1 MTIGATLATA
11 AAAHPDKPAFVDA
24 GRTLSYSAADE
35 TANRVANALISRGL
49 RPGDRVAVAAHN
61 SIEYALSYFGIAR
74 AGAVSL
80 HLSPRMTGEEI
91 AHCTRLA
98 DARLALCDPAL
109 VPTVA
114 AIGHLETTVSLDPA
128 EFETMCDAVSDADP
142 RLEPDIDAP
151 SSASYTG
158 GTTGFP
164 KGGLHTAR
172 SRLTWAT
179 IAQEFFRLDHNE
191 IMGLA
196 APMGHAAGGFIWFQP
211 GVCAAAT
218 EVILPHWNVEEFMAA
233 AEAHGITST
242 FVVPAQ
248 IEMLISHPAF
258 DAARLASLRKVV
270 YGGAPSPPGLIARAE
285 AALPACEFIQN
296 YGMTETGPLVTLYK
310 NERDAAP
317 DALGHETRHTECAV
331 FAEPGREAAPG
342 EVGELC
348 FRGPTLMQGYIGDAE
363 QTAAFFRS
371 GDGWGWTGD
380 LAVRDDAGLLTLV
393 GRAKEMIISGGLNIY
408 PAEIERVL
416 FDLPQI
422 AECAVFGLPD
432 ETFGELPAVAIVP
445 AADAGEITPEW
456 LLTACGDRLARHKR
470 PRRVEI
476 VSEIP
481 KSPAGKIL
489 RNVLQ
494 QRFGT

>member
-11 AAAHPDKPAFVDA
+11 AAAYPDKPAFVCGD
-24 GRTLSYSAADE
+24 RTLSYSAADE
-35 TANRVANALISRGL
+35 MANRLANALIERGVS
-49 RPGDRVAVAAHN
+49 PGDRVAIVGQN
-61 SIEYALSYFGIAR
+61 SIEYAIAYFAIAR
-74 AGAVSL
+74 AGGVSL

-91 AHCTRLA
+91 AHCIRQGA
-98 DARLALCDPAL
+98 AAVAFCDPAL
-109 VPTVA
+109 TSTVA
-114 AIGHLETTVSLDPA
+114 GIDRVAAALPLDAGEIASVTASVSANDPGR
-128 EFETMCDAVSDADP
+128 EQP
-142 RLEPDIDAP
+142 LDAP

-179 IAQEFFRLDHNE
+179 VAQEFFGLVPDE
-191 IMGLA
+191 VMGLA

-233 AEAHGITST
+233 AETHGITST

-248 IEMLISHPAF
+248 IEMLLSHPAF

-285 AALPACEFIQN
+285 AALPDCEFIQN
-296 YGMTETGPLVTLYK
+296 YGMTETGPLVTLYR
-310 NERDAAP
+310 NERDRAP
-317 DALGHETRHTECAV
+317 DALGRETRHTECAV
-331 FAEPGREAAPG
+331 FVEPGREAAPG
-342 EVGELC
+342 DVGELC
-348 FRGPTLMQGYIGDAE
+348 FRGPTLMLGYICDAE
-363 QTAAFFRS
+363 QTSAFFRS

-380 LAVRDDAGLLTLV
+380 LAVRDETGLLSLV
-393 GRAKEMIISGGLNIY
+393 GRVKEMIISGGLNIY

-416 FDLPQI
+416 IDLPEI

-445 AADAGEITPEW
+445 SPGAGEITPEW

-476 VSEIP
+476 VTEIP
-481 KSPAGKIL
+481 KSPAGKVL
-489 RNVLQ
+489 RNTLQ
-494 QRFGT
+494 KRYGT